1 MEKKVINKFGV
12 HYLLGKDKRGQYVWL
27 EKESW
32 ECGWYWGFGY
42 LHTFTN
48 NEHPACSR
56 DIDSHFHFD
65 STFMKGPEYAKKMF
79 EEYFV
84 ETPLTDD
91 EMWILCDY
99 MMTFYTLKKTAEL
112 FRHGYSYQ
120 TSKAY
125 IDKLKSEEQSDKINH
140 EILPDLFKRI
150 ETLLSPAN

>member
-1 MEKKVINKFGV
+1 MEKKVINSFGV
-12 HYLLGKDKRGQYVWL
+12 HYLLGKDKNGQYVWL

-32 ECGWYWGFGY
+32 DCGWYWGFGY

-48 NEHPACSR
+48 NAHPERAN
-56 DIDSHFHFD
+56 DIDSHTHFD
-65 STFMKGPEYAKKMF
+65 SIFMKGSHYAKKMF

-99 MMTFYTLKKTAEL
+99 MMTYYTLKKTAEL
-112 FRHGYSYQ
+112 FHHGYSYQ

-125 IDKLKSEEQSDKINH
+125 IDTLKSEAQSDRINH

-150 ETLLSPAN
+150 ADLLSPAN

>member
-12 HYLLGKDKRGQYVWL
+12 HYLLGKDKRGQYVYL

-32 ECGWYWGFGY
+32 DCGWYWGFGY

-48 NEHPACSR
+48 NNNPTHSR
-56 DIDSHFHFD
+56 DISMHTHFN
-65 STFMKGPEYAKKMF
+65 SEFMRGPEYTKKMF
-79 EEYFV
+79 EEYFE
-84 ETPLTDD
+84 ETVLTEE

-99 MMTFYTLKKTAEL
+99 MMTFYTLQKTAEL
-112 FRHGYSYQ
+112 FYHGYSYQ

-125 IDKLKSEEQSDKINH
+125 MDCLKSQEQSDKINH

-150 ETLLSPAN
+150 ADLLSPAK

>member
-12 HYLLGKDKRGQYVWL
+12 HYLLGKDKEGKYVYL

-32 ECGWYWGFGY
+32 DCGWYYGFGY

-48 NEHPACSR
+48 NEHPTYSK

-65 STFMKGPEYAKKMF
+65 STFMRGPEYTKKMF
-79 EEYFV
+79 EEYFE
-84 ETPLTDD
+84 ETVLTEE

-112 FRHGYSYQ
+112 FHHGYSYQ

-125 IDKLKSEEQSDKINH
+125 MDKLKSEEQSDRINH

-150 ETLLSPAN
+150 ETLLSPAK